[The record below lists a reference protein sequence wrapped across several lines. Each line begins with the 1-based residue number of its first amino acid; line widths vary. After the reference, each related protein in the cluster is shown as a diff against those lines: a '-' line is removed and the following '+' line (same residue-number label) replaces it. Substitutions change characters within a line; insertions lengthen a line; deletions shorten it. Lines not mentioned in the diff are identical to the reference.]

1 MTELLRRAYSPAT
14 FRTEGHALIDQLAD
28 YLEGVTDYSANPYA
42 TPEQSLAVFREL
54 LDRGAAPQEV
64 YRQLI
69 QDNVHLHHPDYMGH
83 QVVPPAPLAAL
94 GDVAASLM
102 NAGQAI
108 FEMGRPGVAMEQLVI
123 ERFAELLRLAP
134 TAGGFLTSGGTLAN
148 LTALLAAR
156 ARQWPGG
163 GDAWRDGNGPVRPC
177 LLVNAQAHYC
187 IDRAV
192 RIMGWGAEGI
202 IHVPTDG
209 ELRVRTELIDELV
222 TDARRR
228 GLTPVALV
236 GSACTTSTG
245 TYDDISALADA
256 AARHQLW
263 LHIDGAHGAAVRL
276 DPERQHLTAG
286 LERVDS
292 LTLDFHKMLMAPAL
306 TTGLFFREAGE
317 QYRTFQQ
324 EADYLLRESA
334 DEPAAPE
341 LGRRPAG
348 WSDIAKRSFECT
360 KRTMSLRVFTLLSA
374 YGPEVF
380 RDYVV
385 QVGTLGRELARL
397 VRQDPNLELFMEPD
411 VNIVCFRFVAP
422 ALPVQQRS
430 AVNELIRA
438 TLTEDGHRYIV
449 QTKIA
454 GQTYLRCTLTNA
466 FTTTQHLQAMLREV
480 VTTGQ
485 RLLGLRAA
493 LPL

>member
-1 MTELLRRAYSPAT
+1 MTQLLRRAYDPAT

-28 YLEGVTDYSANPYA
+28 YLEGVTDHPANPYA
-42 TPEQSLAVFREL
+42 TPEQSLAVFRAL
-54 LDRGAAPQEV
+54 LDRGATPQEV

-69 QDNVHLHHPDYMGH
+69 RDNVHLHHPDYMGH

-163 GDAWRDGNGPVRPC
+163 GDAWRDGNGTVRPC

-202 IHVPTDG
+202 VHVPTDG
-209 ELRVRTELIDELV
+209 ELRMRTELIDESV
-222 TDARRR
+222 ADARQR
-228 GLTPVALV
+228 GLTPIALV

-245 TYDDISALADA
+245 SYDNIEALADA

-292 LTLDFHKMLMAPAL
+292 LTLDFHKLLMTPAL
-306 TTGLFFREAGE
+306 TTGLFFREARD

-324 EADYLLRESA
+324 EADYLLGSA
-334 DEPAAPE
+334 NE
-341 LGRRPAG
+341 
-348 WSDIAKRSFECT
+348 SDIARRSFECT

-385 QVGTLGRELARL
+385 QVGALGRELGRL

-411 VNIVCFRFVAP
+411 INIVCFRFVAP
-422 ALPVQQRS
+422 AVPQEQRS

-466 FTTTQHLQAMLREV
+466 FTTTEHLRAMLREV
-480 VTTGQ
+480 SATGQ
-485 RLLGLRAA
+485 RLLTLRAA

>member
-28 YLEGVTDYSANPYA
+28 YLEGVTDYPANPYA

-69 QDNVHLHHPDYMGH
+69 QDNVHLHHPDYLGH

-108 FEMGRPGVAMEQLVI
+108 FEMGRPGVAMEQLVM
-123 ERFAELLRLAP
+123 ERFAEMLRLAP

-156 ARQWPGG
+156 ARQWPAG

-209 ELRVRTELIDELV
+209 ELRMRTELIDELV
-222 TDARRR
+222 ADARER

-245 TYDDISALADA
+245 TYDDIGALADA

-306 TTGLFFREAGE
+306 TTGLFFREAGD

-324 EADYLLRESA
+324 EADYLLGKSA
-334 DEPAAPE
+334 D
-341 LGRRPAG
+341 
-348 WSDIAKRSFECT
+348 WSDIARRSFECT
-360 KRTMSLRVFTLLSA
+360 KRTLSLRVFTLLSA

-385 QVGTLGRELARL
+385 QVGVLGRELARL
-397 VRQDPNLELFMEPD
+397 VRRDPNLDLFMEPD

-422 ALPVQQRS
+422 TLAVEQRS

-438 TLTEDGHRYIV
+438 TLTEDGRRYIV

-466 FTTTQHLQAMLREV
+466 FTTTEHLQAMLREV
-480 VTTGQ
+480 VDRGQQFLDLRTT
-485 RLLGLRAA
+485 
-493 LPL
+493 LPR

>member
-1 MTELLRRAYSPAT
+1 MTELLRRAYDPAT
-14 FRTEGHALIDQLAD
+14 FRTEGHALVDQLAD
-28 YLEGVTDYSANPYA
+28 YLDGVTDHPANPYA
-42 TPEQSLAVFREL
+42 TPEQSLATFREL

-64 YRQLI
+64 YQQLI

-123 ERFAELLRLAP
+123 ERFASMLRLAP

-156 ARQWPGG
+156 ARQWPGQ
-163 GDAWRDGNGPVRPC
+163 GDAWRDGHGTVRPC

-209 ELRVRTELIDELV
+209 ELRMRTELIDELL
-222 TDARRR
+222 TDARQR
-228 GLTPVALV
+228 GLTPIALV

-245 TYDDISALADA
+245 TYDTIEALADA
-256 AARHQLW
+256 AERHRLW

-276 DPERQHLTAG
+276 DPDRQYLTAG

-292 LTLDFHKMLMAPAL
+292 LTLDFHKMLMTPAL
-306 TTGLFFREAGE
+306 TTGLFFREAGD

-324 EADYLLRESA
+324 EADYLLGSA
-334 DEPAAPE
+334 NE
-341 LGRRPAG
+341 
-348 WSDIAKRSFECT
+348 SDIARRSFECT

-385 QVGTLGRELARL
+385 QVGRLGRELARL
-397 VRQDPNLELFMEPD
+397 VRQDPNLDLFMEPD
-411 VNIVCFRFVAP
+411 INIVCFRFVAP
-422 ALPVQQRS
+422 ALPAQQRS

-438 TLTEDGHRYIV
+438 TLTEDGRRYIV
-449 QTKIA
+449 QTKIG

-466 FTTTQHLQAMLREV
+466 FTTTEHLRAMLREV
-480 VTTGQ
+480 IATGQ
-485 RLLGLRAA
+485 RLLTLRAA